1 MDILQ
6 IMRGIALFQGL
17 REDQLQR
24 LLAISHEEVYQ
35 RGEAVFQQ
43 GDAGTH
49 LYIVT
54 QGQVQ
59 IVIRNM
65 DGKMETKI
73 YLGAGQIFGEIA
85 LIDYGPRT
93 AAVIASHDD
102 THLLVISRD
111 DMETL
116 YQEDLELGFILMRN
130 LAADIAFKL
139 RRENLQR

>member
-6 IMRGIALFQGL
+6 IMRGIALFHGL
-17 REDQLQR
+17 REDQIQR
-24 LLAISHEEVYQ
+24 MLAISHEVVYQ
-35 RGEAVFQQ
+35 RGQVIFQQ

-49 LYIVT
+49 LYIVS

-59 IVIRNM
+59 VVLRNL
-65 DGKMETKI
+65 DGKLETKI
-73 YLGAGQIFGEIA
+73 YLGTGQIFGEIA

-93 AAVIASHDD
+93 AGVIASHDD

-111 DMETL
+111 DMEIL

-139 RRENLQR
+139 RHENLQR